1 MKPEFLIIHQKLIPE
16 TYLKVIEARELVQTQ
31 QVKDISEA
39 CKRLNLSRSSYYKYK
54 DLVFRPDE
62 NKMTRKAILTFL
74 LDHQQGVLSEVL
86 GFIARTNANVLTLN
100 QNTPIR
106 NIASVIL
113 MLDILDMQVSLDQ
126 LLEDLKHCKGVNAI
140 QLLDLE

>member
-16 TYLKVIEARELVQTQ
+16 TYLKVIEARELVQTRQ
-31 QVKDISEA
+31 IKDISEA
-39 CKRLNLSRSSYYKYK
+39 CKRVNLSRSSYYKYK